1 MCCLSGSG
9 LPDVVPVSHVR
20 TQITCANLLAIKLSR
35 VDGPLHNHP
44 IGDEVLR
51 KDTSKHVSWT
61 VDRLHAPHKSD
72 GNSGEYHD
80 NSSISGSEL
89 SETAR
94 LPDDE
99 SDDGGPE
106 GAENGSLNDDQE
118 VTIHVI

>member
-1 MCCLSGSG
+1 MTTT
-9 LPDVVPVSHVR
+9 HVA
-20 TQITCANLLAIKLSR
+20 CAILVAIKLSR
-35 VDGPLHNHP
+35 VDRPFRNHP

-51 KDTSKHVSWT
+51 KGSSKYVLST
-61 VDRLHAPHKSD
+61 VGRLHAPHKSD
-72 GNSGEYHD
+72 GNAGEYHD

-106 GAENGSLNDDQE
+106 GAENGSINDEQE
-118 VTIHVI
+118 VPIHHKQTVHKWRHL